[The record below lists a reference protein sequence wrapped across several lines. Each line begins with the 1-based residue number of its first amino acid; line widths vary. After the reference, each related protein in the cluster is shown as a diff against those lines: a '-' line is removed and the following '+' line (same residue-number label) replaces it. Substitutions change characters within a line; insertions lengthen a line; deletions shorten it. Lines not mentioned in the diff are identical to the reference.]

1 MGSLRLKVSLLF
13 NLRICYYRT
22 KLCHINFHFTQFS
35 KQFASDPLQLLVAM
49 AQQHVAQ
56 LEQQQSLTLQE
67 GLVQFCQGYME
78 RKSKYLK
85 RWKRS
90 WFAVEPGI
98 AVEPIFRYIV
108 LYSISYIY
116 NILLYVAF
124 ESE

>member
-1 MGSLRLKVSLLF
+1 MSYK
-13 NLRICYYRT
+13 
-22 KLCHINFHFTQFS
+22 HHFTQFS
-35 KQFASDPLQLLVAM
+35 KQFALFSSDPLQLLVAM

-67 GLVQFCQGYME
+67 GLVQSCQGYME

-90 WFAVEPGI
+90 WLAVEPGI
-98 AVEPIFRYIV
+98 ALEPASRCMLQKLYIHT
-108 LYSISYIY
+108 LYI
-116 NILLYVAF
+116 AF